1 MKITALE
8 IRQHE
13 FEKTFRGYNI
23 EEVDNFLSNLA
34 QEWERILN
42 DSKMLRMQLE
52 IAEKEANKL
61 REIEMT
67 LFKTLKTAEDTS
79 TMITEQASQQAEKNI
94 SEAKLK
100 GEDIIQTA
108 QAKAAAIIRQAEDRA
123 NYVKEEVLGEVKGL
137 ERDFRAMD
145 QYKNNLMVQMRSLAN
160 ATIDHVDRFE
170 NKFDKEGIDA
180 KFKEA
185 TTMLETEEDMPLEV
199 VNSTVEA
206 EVPQVEA
213 LAEEINENVEE
224 TTAQTTESVE
234 NAVAEVSESVEQTVE
249 KTVSEPITEAVESVE
264 AVAENTVERVN
275 ETVESIVEV
284 PTASVE
290 EVVTVSSVNSFVA
303 PPTETPKFDDLEI
316 IEGIGPKI
324 AELLRDS
331 GILTFADLAKTPS
344 FKIKEILI
352 EAGPQFARHDPSTWT
367 EQALLA
373 ATGRFEELEVLKE
386 KLYGG
391 RHVEEETVS
400 ETIEEVKTP
409 EVVAPAVEYV
419 APVAEVVAPVIEVTP
434 PVFEVAAPV
443 VEAVAPV
450 NAVAASVVE
459 AVAPVNA
466 VVAPVVEAVAPVVE
480 VTAPV
485 VEVVA
490 PVIEVTTPVVQVVA
504 PVVEVAAPVV
514 EAISPVVEAPAEAI
528 TEDMLEKV
536 NKVKAA
542 IRKAMA
548 EKAENQARDN
558 TPLTTV
564 NDVMA
569 KNEGGSFFDNI

>member
-1 MKITALE
+1 MKITPLE

-34 QEWERILN
+34 QEWERVLN

-79 TMITEQASQQAEKNI
+79 TMITEQANQQAEKNI
-94 SEAKLK
+94 SEAKLQ
-100 GEDIIQTA
+100 GETIIQDA
-108 QAKAAAIIRQAEDRA
+108 HQKAATIIRQAEEKA
-123 NYVKEEVLGEVKGL
+123 KYVKEEVLGEVKVL
-137 ERDFRAMD
+137 ERDFKAMD
-145 QYKNNLMVQMRSLAN
+145 HYKNNLMVQMRSLAN

-170 NKFDKEGIDA
+170 AKFDKEGIDA

-185 TTMLETEEDMPLEV
+185 TTLIEAEDAASIAPVEV
-199 VNSTVEA
+199 VE
-206 EVPQVEA
+206 P
-213 LAEEINENVEE
+213 NVEVVEEVVVNELVEESTENTVAQEASE
-224 TTAQTTESVE
+224 TVE
-234 NAVAEVSESVEQTVE
+234 NAVAEVNESIEAATETTEEATSIEESVVE
-249 KTVSEPITEAVESVE
+249 P
-264 AVAENTVERVN
+264 VAEVT
-275 ETVESIVEV
+275 ESIVETTSELTENIEEV
-284 PTASVE
+284 AETASESLTETVE
-290 EVVTVSSVNSFVA
+290 A
-303 PPTETPKFDDLEI
+303 PTESVTIESSANIFADRIAAEAPKIDDLEI

-324 AELLRDS
+324 ADILREN
-331 GILTFADLAKTPS
+331 GIISFADLAKTPS
-344 FKIKEILI
+344 FKVKEILV
-352 EAGPQFARHDPSTWT
+352 EAGPQFARHDPTTWT

-386 KLYGG
+386 KLHAG
-391 RHVEEETVS
+391 RHVEEDVVVEATPLVVEKVAEVFAEPVIETPP
-400 ETIEEVKTP
+400 T
-409 EVVAPAVEYV
+409 
-419 APVAEVVAPVIEVTP
+419 PVAEPIVAET
-434 PVFEVAAPV
+434 
-443 VEAVAPV
+443 
-450 NAVAASVVE
+450 
-459 AVAPVNA
+459 
-466 VVAPVVEAVAPVVE
+466 
-480 VTAPV
+480 
-485 VEVVA
+485 
-490 PVIEVTTPVVQVVA
+490 
-504 PVVEVAAPVV
+504 
-514 EAISPVVEAPAEAI
+514 PAEAI

-548 EKAENQARDN
+548 EKAESQQKDT